1 MNLDQIFNEFNNQEI
16 LVVGDVMIDA
26 YLWGTV
32 NRISPEA
39 PVPVVSVTKKESRLG
54 GAANVGLNIIALG
67 AKPILCGIIGND
79 DSGKNFCSLLQ
90 KRNMTDSGMIVLGNR
105 PTTVKTRIL
114 GSNQQML
121 RVDEEIT
128 DFISIEAETKIISKI
143 EHLVNNGSIK
153 AIILEDYNKG
163 MLTEKVISSV
173 IEIANKNNIPVS
185 VDPKKENFFAYK
197 NTTLF
202 KPNLKELKEGLK
214 EELNE
219 VNQNNLDVLVNKLES
234 SLLNEI
240 SLITLSEYGVYVKEK
255 GISEIIPAHKRK
267 IVDVSGAGDS
277 VISVASLCLALGL
290 NAKLTAELS
299 NLAGGLVCEKVGVV
313 PIDKNQLLEEA
324 RKTIK

>member
-1 MNLDQIFNEFNNQEI
+1 MNLDQIFKEFNNQEI

-54 GAANVGLNIIALG
+54 GAANVGLNILALG
-67 AKPILCGIIGND
+67 AKPILCGIIGD
-79 DSGKNFCSLLQ
+79 DDTGNNFCALLQ
-90 KRNMTDSGMIVLGNR
+90 KRNMTDNGMIVLNNR

-128 DFISIEAETKIISKI
+128 DFISSEAEAKVTSKI
-143 EHLVNNGSIK
+143 ENLINKGNIK

-173 IEIANKNNIPVS
+173 IEIANNNNIPVS

>member
-234 SLLNEI
+234 SLSNEI

-255 GISEIIPAHKRK
+255 GVSEIIPAHKRK

>member
-1 MNLDQIFNEFNNQEI
+1 
-16 LVVGDVMIDA
+16 MIDA

-54 GAANVGLNIIALG
+54 GAANVGLNILALG
-67 AKPILCGIIGND
+67 AKPILCGIIGD
-79 DSGKNFCSLLQ
+79 DDTGNNFCALLQ
-90 KRNMTDSGMIVLGNR
+90 KRNMTDNGMIVLNNR

-128 DFISIEAETKIISKI
+128 DFISSEAEAKVTSKI
-143 EHLVNNGSIK
+143 ENLINKGNIK

-173 IEIANKNNIPVS
+173 IEIANNNNIPVS